1 MRTYF
6 FGALLG
12 QRDSLKYD
20 RELFYLGAVLHDLG
34 LTEEFSGQQRF
45 EVDGADVARAFVIEH
60 ESCRVIRSKIL
71 ETQP

>member
-34 LTEEFSGQQRF
+34 LTERFSGQQRF
-45 EVDGADVARAFVIEH
+45 EVDGAD
-60 ESCRVIRSKIL
+60 L
-71 ETQP
+71 TLP